1 MDNDKKMNILVL
13 GASGAGKSTL
23 IKAISGTEV
32 VTGVGEGNTQN
43 IDVYESETWPI
54 RCIDTKGF
62 EYKIIEQWKTIYQIK
77 KFTKKQISSKNS
89 KEDVG
94 IDVVWYCVEGTSR
107 RTFSHNIDLMNKA
120 IQGWKDIPVFVVITK
135 SYSEVDI
142 PENIKAVQQAFEK
155 AKKKNNL
162 RMIIPVVAEEY
173 SINDD
178 VMVPPMGIDELCVE
192 TIKCL
197 DEAKRINKAN
207 RNSMIL
213 KQKRY
218 TAHGLVVGSTTS
230 AAVIGA
236 VPIPFPDSF
245 ILVPLETALTKAIFK
260 IYGVKYSNDLVT
272 SIVGSTMITNIA
284 KQVLKAIPIVGAPAN
299 AIVGGVFVFAL
310 GEAVIVASEAI
321 YSEKLD
327 PTKIDETVKFIV
339 DKIKE
344 NPILDYTTKYLEEN
358 KDIIVSKKPKEI
370 LNDIIKGIK
379 K

>member
-77 KFTKKQISSKNS
+77 KFTKKQISSNNS

-107 RTFSHNIDLMNKA
+107 RTFSHNINLMNKA

-173 SINDD
+173 SINDE

-192 TIKCL
+192 TLKCL
-197 DEAKRINKAN
+197 DEAKRINTAN

-236 VPIPFPDSF
+236 VPIPFPDSV

-321 YSEKLD
+321 YSGKLD

-339 DKIKE
+339 NKIKE

-379 K
+379 

>member
-1 MDNDKKMNILVL
+1 MEKDKKMNVLVL

-43 IDVYESETWPI
+43 VDVYESSTWPI

-162 RMIIPVVAEEY
+162 
-173 SINDD
+173 
-178 VMVPPMGIDELCVE
+178 G
-192 TIKCL
+192 
-197 DEAKRINKAN
+197 
-207 RNSMIL
+207 
-213 KQKRY
+213 
-218 TAHGLVVGSTTS
+218 
-230 AAVIGA
+230 
-236 VPIPFPDSF
+236 
-245 ILVPLETALTKAIFK
+245 
-260 IYGVKYSNDLVT
+260 
-272 SIVGSTMITNIA
+272 
-284 KQVLKAIPIVGAPAN
+284 
-299 AIVGGVFVFAL
+299 
-310 GEAVIVASEAI
+310 
-321 YSEKLD
+321 
-327 PTKIDETVKFIV
+327 
-339 DKIKE
+339 
-344 NPILDYTTKYLEEN
+344 
-358 KDIIVSKKPKEI
+358 
-370 LNDIIKGIK
+370 
-379 K
+379 

>member
-77 KFTKKQISSKNS
+77 KFTKKQISSNNS

-236 VPIPFPDSF
+236 VPIPFSDSF

-321 YSEKLD
+321 YSGKLD

-379 K
+379 

>member
-1 MDNDKKMNILVL
+1 MEKDKKMNVLVL

-43 IDVYESETWPI
+43 VDVYESSTWPI

-120 IQGWKDIPVFVVITK
+120 IQGWKDIPVFVAITK

-142 PENIKAVQQAFEK
+142 PENTKAVQQAFEK

-173 SINDD
+173 NINDE
-178 VMVPPMGIDELCVE
+178 VMVPPMGIDELCAE

-260 IYGVKYSNDLVT
+260 IYGVKYSNDLVA

-321 YSEKLD
+321 YSGKLD

-339 DKIKE
+339 NKIKE

-358 KDIIVSKKPKEI
+358 KDIIMSKKPKEI

-379 K
+379 Q

>member
-1 MDNDKKMNILVL
+1 MDKDKKMNILVL

-77 KFTKKQISSKNS
+77 KFTKKQISSNNS

-236 VPIPFPDSF
+236 VPIPFPDSV

-299 AIVGGVFVFAL
+299 AIVGGAFVFAL

-321 YSEKLD
+321 YSGKLD

-379 K
+379 

>member
-1 MDNDKKMNILVL
+1 MDKDKKMNILVL

-77 KFTKKQISSKNS
+77 KFTKKQISSNNS

-94 IDVVWYCVEGTSR
+94 IDAVWYCVEGTSR

-142 PENIKAVQQAFEK
+142 PENIKVVQQAFEK

-236 VPIPFPDSF
+236 VPIPFPDSV